1 MRLALRFAERLLST
15 EIKVDMKTSDELI
28 KERALWALGGG
39 LIPIP
44 IVDFVVVSNI
54 QNNLIEELCTHFG
67 VSYEPQRGKALISA
81 LVGTSLASMGASLI
95 KMIPGVGSMLGG
107 VSMSVMSGAT
117 TYALGRVIE
126 RHFEEGGTLA
136 DLQAHQFKAYY
147 DEMLQEGKRYAQMMK
162 DARDGKYEQEAISK
176 EELEREL
183 QRLDKMRELG
193 IVTSAQYKRMRD
205 QLLDRY
211 MG

>member
-1 MRLALRFAERLLST
+1 
-15 EIKVDMKTSDELI
+15 MKGSEALI

-54 QNNLIEELCTHFG
+54 QNNMIEALCAHFD
-67 VSYEPQRGKALISA
+67 VAYEPQRGKALVGA
-81 LVGTSLASMGASLI
+81 LVGTSLASLGASFI
-95 KMIPGVGSMLGG
+95 KMIPGVGSMIGG
-107 VSMSVMSGAT
+107 VSMSVMSSAT

-136 DLQAHQFKAYY
+136 DLQVSQFKAYY
-147 DEMLQEGKRYAQMMK
+147 EDMVQEGKRYAQMMK
-162 DARDGKYEQEAISK
+162 DAREGKYEGEAIGK

-183 QRLDKMRELG
+183 KRLDQMRDLG
-193 IVTSAQYKRMRD
+193 ILTSAQYKRMRN